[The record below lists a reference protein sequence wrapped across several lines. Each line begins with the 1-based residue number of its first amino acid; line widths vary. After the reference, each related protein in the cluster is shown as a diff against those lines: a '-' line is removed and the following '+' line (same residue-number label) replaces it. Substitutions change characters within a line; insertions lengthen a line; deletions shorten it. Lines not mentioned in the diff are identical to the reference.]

1 LIAATPITEALQ
13 ITNAGTSSI
22 TLALAVAAA
31 GSTSGTRVTLDQ
43 TSITLAAGATAMVN
57 AVLSGGVPAP
67 GIYSGM
73 ITLQGGAAAL
83 HVPYL
88 FLASAGYPANVIQVN
103 GGGDGAVGQDIGPIS
118 VELTDQFGLPIAGVP
133 VTFTATGGTL
143 RNADSK
149 TNIYGIASADAV
161 LGNQPDKYDFNVT
174 GLGLSW
180 DFLGMAL
187 ARPTITQIVD
197 AASFAAGKAVAPGSY
212 ISIFGGALSSGL
224 GSTPSST
231 LPLALDSVLVSFDV
245 PSAKISAPGHLIY
258 VSPGQVNV
266 QVPWE
271 LEGQSSA
278 LVKVTISSAN
288 GGYAYGNVYTL
299 PLVEHAPAFFGQAPA
314 AQRGEIIELYANG
327 LGAVTNQ
334 PASGDPAVAVPL
346 SKTTSPATVKIGGVD
361 APVSFSGL
369 APGYAGLYQ
378 INAMVPA
385 TLSPGTYPMTITIGN
400 QTSGAISIT
409 VR

>member
-1 LIAATPITEALQ
+1 ML
-13 ITNAGTSSI
+13 
-22 TLALAVAAA
+22 
-31 GSTSGTRVTLDQ
+31 R
-43 TSITLAAGATAMVN
+43 
-57 AVLSGGVPAP
+57 
-67 GIYSGM
+67 
-73 ITLQGGAAAL
+73 
-83 HVPYL
+83 VPYL

-118 VELTDQFGLPIAGVP
+118 VELTDQFGLPIGGVP

-143 RNADSK
+143 RNADAK

-161 LGNQPDKYDFNVT
+161 LGNQPGKYDFNVT

-187 ARPTITQIVD
+187 ARPTISQIVD
-197 AASFAAGKAVAPGSY
+197 AASFAPGKPVTPGSY
-212 ISIFGGALSSGL
+212 ISIFGSALGSGL
-224 GSTPSST
+224 GSTPSAT
-231 LPLALDSVLVSFDV
+231 LPLALNSVLVSFDV

-271 LEGQSSA
+271 LEGQTSA
-278 LVKVTISSAN
+278 QVKVTHQF
-288 GGYAYGNVYTL
+288 GQRGL
-299 PLVEHAPAFFGQAPA
+299 RLRKCLHAPACGTCAGIFWSGAGRE
-314 AQRGEIIELYANG
+314 RGDIIELYANG
-327 LGAVTNQ
+327 LGPVTNQ

-346 SKTTSPATVKIGGVD
+346 SKTTFAATVRIGGVD

-378 INAMVPA
+378 VNAMVPA
-385 TLSPGTYPMTITIGN
+385 TLAAGIYPMTITIGN
-400 QTSGAISIT
+400 VTSTAASIT